1 MLLSVGV
8 LGVLAVLCASARPA
22 AAEAVAGTYEVK
34 YEVMANNCSSELL
47 KFARGE
53 LKIDIKGA
61 GMTVDIQRVPIM
73 NGKAAKTGKIA
84 AKSKP
89 QGGHTAVAGMD
100 GVFSVA
106 GRVQNGLL
114 SLVFVGEYHTA
125 ADRKSLCTQSWNIS
139 GTRKDDAPSK
149 SPPKSPQ
156 PAK

>member
-1 MLLSVGV
+1 MRTTMLLSVGV

-89 QGGHTAVAGMD
+89 QGGHTAVAG
-100 GVFSVA
+100 
-106 GRVQNGLL
+106 LL